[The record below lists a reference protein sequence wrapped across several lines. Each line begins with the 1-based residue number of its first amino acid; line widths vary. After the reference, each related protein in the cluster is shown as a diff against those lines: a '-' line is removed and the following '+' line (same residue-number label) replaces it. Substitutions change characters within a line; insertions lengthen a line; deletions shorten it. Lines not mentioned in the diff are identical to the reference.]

1 MGGGGLLFA
10 CVCGGV
16 CVVYV
21 CILDGHALMVPSV
34 FACAKYTHVAT
45 VIFGICAHSLTG
57 YCHANKQICTRIYA
71 NTTTQWARGGRG
83 SAAARPGQMEVD
95 RLLHHQIPR
104 AAFCTRR
111 HTPHVA

>member
-34 FACAKYTHVAT
+34 FACAKYTRRNCDLRHLCPL
-45 VIFGICAHSLTG
+45 IDGILSC
-57 YCHANKQICTRIYA
+57 KQTDLHTYIC
-71 NTTTQWARGGRG
+71 
-83 SAAARPGQMEVD
+83 
-95 RLLHHQIPR
+95 
-104 AAFCTRR
+104 
-111 HTPHVA
+111 